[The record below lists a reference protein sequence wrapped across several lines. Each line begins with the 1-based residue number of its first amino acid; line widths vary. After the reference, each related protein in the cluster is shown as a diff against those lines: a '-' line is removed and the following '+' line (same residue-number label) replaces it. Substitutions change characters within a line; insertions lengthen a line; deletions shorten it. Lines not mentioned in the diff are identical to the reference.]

1 MAELILRHP
10 ILSYK
15 PPSPVIVPDH
25 PDVCCDLG
33 LVACPCH
40 SRRRLPKFAPS
51 LIVPTPAPRI
61 GASTAAAQ
69 YVAAKYVADPAAAA
83 AAAAI
88 EAPTTLTLPPIL
100 LRPKASMASSRKK
113 TVYFYRHTTQVS
125 VCALCS

>member
-69 YVAAKYVADPAAAA
+69 YVAARYVADPAAAA
-83 AAAAI
+83 AAAM